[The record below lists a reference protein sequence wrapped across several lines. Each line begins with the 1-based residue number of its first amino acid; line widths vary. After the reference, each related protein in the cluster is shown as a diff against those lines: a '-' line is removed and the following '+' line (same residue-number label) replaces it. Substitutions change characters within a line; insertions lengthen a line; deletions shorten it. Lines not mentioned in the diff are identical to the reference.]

1 MPLYDYACGNC
12 GNITEMIQPMDRDL
26 IVCPVCV
33 SPARRIAANRVAI
46 TAPETDTRG
55 MFRRYREASAEID
68 HAATRIEQS
77 TGQPVQ
83 TPNYWLA
90 AKQRVQGMKAAG
102 EAPVVK
108 GQ

>member
-1 MPLYDYACGNC
+1 MPLYEYKCPKHGIIEA
-12 GNITEMIQPMDRDL
+12 IRRMDCAA
-26 IVCPVCV
+26 IPCWVCLA
-33 SPARRIAANRVAI
+33 PAERVAANRVAI
-46 TAPETDTRG
+46 TAPEADTRG